1 MLRLTL
7 FGFPLRVQPWF
18 FLTAFLI
25 GPRVA
30 DPMRIGIWI
39 VVAFLGVVLHELGH
53 AFAGRNYGLEP
64 SIELHGFGGTTSWA
78 AGRPLSPLQR
88 VAVTA
93 AGPGVGI
100 AVGGVVMVVA
110 RAAAPAP
117 GSPLAWALGDLL
129 WVNLGWAV
137 LNLVPILPLDGGA
150 IVAALAERMWG
161 RRGLAAAHSVS
172 LALAAAAAVWALL
185 AGRWWLAIVAGVFAA
200 LNFQAVRGRPAR
212 QAAPAVGADHRQVLD
227 ELGSAFNRRDWDGVV
242 AAAGRLLATADSE
255 ELREHALYFLACG
268 HLERGEHALARRA
281 VDAMPG
287 GMDGHPALAG
297 SLLLEEGR
305 PAEAVPRLEAALAR
319 AADPAVASRW
329 VRAVVASESYD
340 RAAEL
345 LAAGGGGRVGR
356 DALVRL
362 VEAAAAA
369 GKGGVVAKPLLE
381 RRPDPEAA
389 VPLARALLRGGE
401 REAARSMLAVAL
413 RARAVDRDEVARD
426 PELSL
431 LL

>member
-1 MLRLTL
+1 MLRFTL

-30 DPMRIGIWI
+30 DPMRVGIWI

-53 AFAGRNYGLEP
+53 AFAGRAYGLEP
-64 SIELHGFGGTTSWA
+64 HIELHGFGGTTSWT

-110 RAAAPAP
+110 QSVAPAP
-117 GSPLAWALGDLL
+117 GSPLAWTLGDLL

-150 IVAALAERMWG
+150 IVAALAERVWG
-161 RRGLAAAHSVS
+161 RRGLAAAHVVS

-185 AGRWWLAIVAGVFAA
+185 TGRWWLAIVAGVLAA

-212 QAAPAVGADHRQVLD
+212 QAAPAGGADHRQVLE

-287 GMDGHPALAG
+287 GMESHPALAG
-297 SLLLEEGR
+297 SLLLAEGR
-305 PAEAVPRLEAALAR
+305 PGEAVLRLETALTR
-319 AADPAVASRW
+319 SADPTVAGRW
-329 VRAVVASESYD
+329 AEAVVASGRFD
-340 RAAEL
+340 AAADF
-345 LAAGGGGRVGR
+345 LAAGGGGRLGR

-362 VEAAAAA
+362 VVGAAAA
-369 GKGGVVAKPLLE
+369 GRAGVVAKPLLE
-381 RRPDPEAA
+381 HRPDPEIA

-401 REAARSMLAVAL
+401 RQAARAMLAVAL
-413 RARAVDRDEVARD
+413 RARVVDRDEIARD
-426 PELSL
+426 PELSVL
-431 LL
+431 L